1 MIFLFSGERMN
12 QQELVRNR
20 RAYHDYEILETYE
33 AGIALVGTEIKSLRA
48 HGGNLAE
55 AYVKVIRNEL
65 WLIGA
70 SIAPYRFGNIHNHE
84 ERRDRKLLMH
94 KKEIEHLKTVVQQKG
109 LTLVPIALYLKKGR
123 VKLSIGYGR
132 GKKKEDK
139 RQSLI
144 EREKKREMDRAVK
157 RFL

>member
-1 MIFLFSGERMN
+1 MAESN
-12 QQELVRNR
+12 ELVRNR

-33 AGIALVGTEIKSLRA
+33 AGIMLLGTEIKSLRA

-55 AYVKVIRNEL
+55 AYVKVIQDEI

-70 SIAPYRFGNIHNHE
+70 SIAPYRFGNVHNHE

-94 KKEIEHLKTVVQQKG
+94 KREIETLRVQVQQKG

-123 VKLSIGYGR
+123 VKISIGYGR

-139 RQSLI
+139 RQTII
-144 EREKKREMDRAVK
+144 EREKKREMDRAIK
-157 RFL
+157 QHY

>member
-1 MIFLFSGERMN
+1 MS

-33 AGIALVGTEIKSLRA
+33 AGIILLGTEIKSLRA

-55 AYVKVIRNEL
+55 AYVKVIENEL

-94 KKEIEHLKTVVQQKG
+94 KREIERLKEIVQQKG
-109 LTLVPIALYLKKGR
+109 LTLIPLSLYLKKGR
-123 VKLSIGYGR
+123 AKISIGYGR

-139 RQSLI
+139 RHALI
-144 EREKKREMDRAVK
+144 EREKKREMERAVK
-157 RFL
+157 RYR